1 VSETRREKDMT
12 SSGEMP
18 PTQPEEARQR
28 SRATWNAVATG
39 WYTQREEIWEN
50 SRPVSEWM
58 IRRLDPRP
66 GETVLE
72 LAAGLGDTG
81 LGAAHLV
88 GSSGR
93 VIITDFTPEMVAA
106 ARQRAEEMGAHNAE
120 FRTLD
125 AERMDLE
132 TNSVDGVLCRWA
144 YMLMIDPA
152 AAFAETRRVLRP
164 GGRLAF
170 SVWAARERNPA
181 LSLVGRIL
189 VELGHIPPPDPEA
202 PGPYFM
208 ADTDRI
214 REFVVE
220 AGFAEPTIEEVL
232 FHWRFA
238 NQDAYW
244 RFLVETSAST
254 SPVLR
259 SLSPKAQDTVQ
270 ERVHEA
276 ARPFHS
282 GEGYDFPAVCLNAV
296 TH

>member
-1 VSETRREKDMT
+1 MT

-18 PTQPEEARQR
+18 TQPEAARQR
-28 SRATWNAVATG
+28 SRATWDAVATG
-39 WYTQREEIWEN
+39 WYTQREEIWES

-58 IRRLDPRP
+58 IRRLDPQP
-66 GETVLE
+66 GDTVLE

-81 LGAAHLV
+81 LRTARSV
-88 GSSGR
+88 GRSGR
-93 VIITDFTPEMVAA
+93 VVITDFAPEMIAA
-106 ARQRAEEMGAHNAE
+106 ARRRAEEMGVENAE

-125 AERMDLE
+125 AERMALE

-181 LSLVGRIL
+181 LSLAGTVL

-202 PGPYFM
+202 PSAFAM
-208 ADTDRI
+208 ADPGHI
-214 REFVVE
+214 RELVV
-220 AGFAEPTIEEVL
+220 AADFAEPEIEEVSFRL
-232 FHWRFA
+232 PFTDR
-238 NQDAYW
+238 DAYW
-244 RFLVETSAST
+244 RYLPDTSASA

-259 SLSPKAQDTVQ
+259 ALSPGAQNEVRAQ
-270 ERVHEA
+270 VHEA
-276 ARPFHS
+276 ARPYRS
-282 GEGYDFPAVCLNAV
+282 GEG
-296 TH
+296 